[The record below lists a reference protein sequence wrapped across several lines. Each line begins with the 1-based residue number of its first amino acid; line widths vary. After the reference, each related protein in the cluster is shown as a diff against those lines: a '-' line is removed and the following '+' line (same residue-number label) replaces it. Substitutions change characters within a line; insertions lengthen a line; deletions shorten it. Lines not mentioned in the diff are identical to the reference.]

1 MGREMILMTLGRK
14 IAALRES
21 RNWSQSDLAAAIDE
35 PKQSVAR
42 WEKGES
48 LPELDRL
55 IHLSMLFEIPLGEL
69 AGEQAGEYDLELSTN
84 PRKDREKRRKDRILL
99 ALKLL
104 AVGIMILMGILVNM
118 VWFRFLQRFL

>member
-1 MGREMILMTLGRK
+1 MTLGRK
-14 IAALRES
+14 IAALREG

-35 PKQSVAR
+35 SKQSVAR

-55 IHLSMLFEIPLGEL
+55 IHLSMLFEVPLAEL
-69 AGEQAGEYDLELSTN
+69 AGEQAGEYDLELSSN
-84 PRKDREKRRKDRILL
+84 PKKDREKRRKDRVLL
-99 ALKLL
+99 VLKLL
-104 AVGIMILMGILVNM
+104 AVGIMILMAILVNM